1 MSSPG
6 AQANSER
13 ESLLQLLRRTEA
25 LYLAKLENV
34 SPEQA
39 AFKPRPDRWSIAE
52 IAEHVAIAE
61 EFMYKLAADAS
72 TSTEE
77 SDPRIDERIHRL
89 AADRGRAFPAPE
101 DVCPRGRFAS
111 VTESTLAFRGA
122 RQRTI
127 EYVEQTLPDL
137 RRLRVMHPTGNIDV
151 YQNLLIG
158 AYHPERHAK
167 QIEEVKSSPGYPK

>member
-1 MSSPG
+1 MNSPG
-6 AQANSER
+6 AEANSER
-13 ESLLQLLRRTEA
+13 ESLLHLLRRTEV

-61 EFMYKLAADAS
+61 EFMYQLAAGAS
-72 TSTEE
+72 PSTEE
-77 SDPRIDERIHRL
+77 SNPRIDERIHRL

-101 DVCPRGRFAS
+101 DVCPRGRFGS
-111 VTESTLAFRGA
+111 VAESAVAFCGA

-127 EYVEQTLPDL
+127 EYIKQTQLDL

-167 QIEEVKSSPGYPK
+167 QIEEVKSSPRYPK

>member
-6 AQANSER
+6 TQANSER
-13 ESLLQLLRRTEA
+13 KSLLHLLRRTES

-39 AFKPRPDRWSIAE
+39 AFKPGPDRWSITE

-61 EFMYKLAADAS
+61 EFMYKLAAGAS
-72 TSTEE
+72 RSTEE
-77 SDPRIDERIHRL
+77 SDRRIDERIHRL

-101 DVCPRGRFAS
+101 NVCPCGRFGGVAK
-111 VTESTLAFRGA
+111 STAAFRAA
-122 RQRTI
+122 RQKTI